1 MKTKIVGVLGLGI
14 FGRTVARE
22 LSTFGYE
29 VIAID
34 SNEEHIQ
41 GVADFVSKSAIGDI
55 TDNSLL
61 KQIGIDQCDIVV
73 IATGNNLESSVL
85 ALMHCKKL
93 GVKHII
99 AKAKSETFEEVL
111 YEIGADRVISPE
123 RETGKELA
131 SSIMRYR
138 ITDIYHLENDIAVVE
153 FTAPKDWIGKTV
165 LELDVRKKF
174 DLNLIGTRTDKTQAM
189 STHIPINEPLKEGT
203 IIVAVASNRTFE
215 KYDYLGYF
223 K

>member
-14 FGRTVARE
+14 FGRTIARE

-34 SNEEHIQ
+34 SKEEHIQ
-41 GVADFVSKSAIGDI
+41 DIADIVSKSAIGDI
-55 TDNSLL
+55 TDLSLL
-61 KQIGIDQCDIVV
+61 KQIGIEQCDIVV

-99 AKAKSETFEEVL
+99 AKAKSETFEDVL

-131 SSIMRYR
+131 STIMRSR
-138 ITDIYHLENDIAVVE
+138 ITDIYHLEDDIAVIE
-153 FTAPKDWIGKTV
+153 FTIPQEWVGKSV
-165 LELDVRKKF
+165 VELDVRKKF
-174 DLNLIGTRTDKTQAM
+174 DLNLIGTRLDKTQTL
-189 STHIPINEPLKEGT
+189 STQIPINVPLKEGT
-203 IIVAVASNRTFE
+203 IMVAVGNNRTFE

-223 K
+223 N